1 VAEMKANPKREQVDK
16 EKTEGVEIKM
26 VPKGTFAGTRKKAIV
41 VQRGEP
47 QPEDTGDQGG
57 GQN

>member
-1 VAEMKANPKREQVDK
+1 MSTNPKK
-16 EKTEGVEIKM
+16 EESDNQKTEDVEIKM
-26 VPKGTFAGTRKKAIV
+26 VPEGTFAGTREKPILVKG
-41 VQRGEP
+41 GEP

>member
-1 VAEMKANPKREQVDK
+1 MITMNTTVKKEESDRKKAEVKVKL
-16 EKTEGVEIKM
+16 
-26 VPKGTFAGTRKKAIV
+26 VPKGTFAGTRWKPIV
-41 VQRGEP
+41 VKGGHP